1 MVRRRTIRKGFAGRG
16 SGWHGWVV
24 ALALVLAGVTLAT
37 SAGHEEHAA
46 DQDCAVCQLRHQAA
60 AELSGP
66 LQVEYRDLAAPIAP
80 VDAVGWI
87 VPGHFRRVSARG
99 PPRLAPITRFVRQ

>member
-60 AELSGP
+60 AELSTP
-66 LQVEYRDLAAPIAP
+66 LLVGYTDLVEPIEPAD
-80 VDAVGWI
+80 DAGWI
-87 VPGHFRRVSARG
+87 GPAHFRRVSARA
-99 PPRLAPITRFVRQ
+99 PPG

>member
-1 MVRRRTIRKGFAGRG
+1 MFERG
-16 SGWHGWVV
+16 SVHTG
-24 ALALVLAGVTLAT
+24 LAQRSSGRRIWIAVLAMLLAGVTVA
-37 SAGHEEHAA
+37 AAVCHEEHAA

-80 VDAVGWI
+80 ADAVGWI

-99 PPRLAPITRFVRQ
+99 PPA

>member
-1 MVRRRTIRKGFAGRG
+1 MFKRGSVHTGLAQRG
-16 SGWHGWVV
+16 SGRRIWIA
-24 ALALVLAGVTLAT
+24 ALAMLLAGVTVA
-37 SAGHEEHAA
+37 AAICHEEHAA